1 MLTPGFWLLA
11 PLLELLQLLNSS
23 FVFFLGRL
31 IVSAMLDWS
40 QCPVVERGPGKS
52 RCMWRFKGTHV
63 PATLLFENLEVGATV
78 NDFLEW
84 YPGVSREQV
93 LGVLEFAERSL
104 VDQSSAQSFLQKQTK
119 LTRD

>member
-1 MLTPGFWLLA
+1 
-11 PLLELLQLLNSS
+11 
-23 FVFFLGRL
+23 
-31 IVSAMLDWS
+31 MLDWS
-40 QCPVVERGPGKS
+40 QCPVVERGPGRA

-84 YPGVSREQV
+84 YPGVTREQV
-93 LGVLEFAERSL
+93 LAVLEFAERSL
-104 VDQSSAQSFLQKQTK
+104 IDQSSPQSFLQKQTK